1 MTRTPGSIRRRSLFL
16 ALAVATGAGCQSMYY
31 STMEK
36 FGYHKRDILVER
48 VEEGRDAQQEA
59 KEEIVDA
66 LEAFKALAG
75 FEGGELEKVY
85 KNLNSKYESSSAA
98 VEEVKDRI
106 ESIEDVSEAL
116 FKEWSAEIEGMQ
128 DVELRRG
135 SQEMLDDTR
144 TRSEK
149 LIAGMRAAEK
159 KMEPVLVKF
168 KDHVTF
174 LKHNLNARAVS
185 SLQKN
190 LVAIEGDVAALVVD
204 MEKSIAEADAFI
216 DAMQE

>member
-85 KNLNSKYESSSAA
+85 KNLNAKYESSSAA